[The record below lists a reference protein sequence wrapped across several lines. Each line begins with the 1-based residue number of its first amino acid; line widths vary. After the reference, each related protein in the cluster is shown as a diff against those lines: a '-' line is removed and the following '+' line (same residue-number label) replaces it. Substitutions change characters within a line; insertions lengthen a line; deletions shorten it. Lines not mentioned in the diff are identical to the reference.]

1 MIINNKEISTRLRLG
16 FMMIAL
22 VYMALVVLSLIF
34 SWSKNHMIE
43 VVSSIVFLLFVVYF
57 VGMKYCYIYYNSESS
72 KILLRY
78 SPLQPLLYGNY
89 SIEVPKKSLVKFK
102 IVNKFFGLRKDLIL
116 YVKTPQGVA
125 KYKPV
130 SLSTL
135 KNNEV
140 ESLVQNLENV
150 ISA

>member
-16 FMMIAL
+16 FMMFAL
-22 VYMALVVLSLIF
+22 VYMALIVLSLIF

-43 VVSSIVFLLFVVYF
+43 LVSSIIFLLFVVYF
-57 VGMKYCYIYYNSESS
+57 VAMKFCYIYYNSESS

-89 SIEVPKKSLVKFK
+89 SIEVPKKSLVKFE
-102 IVNKFFGLRKDLIL
+102 IVDKFFGLRKDLIL

-135 KNNEV
+135 TKIEV
-140 ESLVQNLENV
+140 ENLVQNLNNV
-150 ISA
+150 LAD

>member
-1 MIINNKEISTRLRLG
+1 MR
-16 FMMIAL
+16 
-22 VYMALVVLSLIF
+22 F
-34 SWSKNHMIE
+34 S
-43 VVSSIVFLLFVVYF
+43 
-57 VGMKYCYIYYNSESS
+57 YIYYNSEGS

-89 SIEVPKKSLVKFK
+89 SIEVPKKSLVKFE
-102 IVNKFFGLRKDLIL
+102 IVDGFFGLRKSLLL

-135 KNNEV
+135 TKKEI
-140 ESLVQNLENV
+140 EQLVYNLENIV
-150 ISA
+150 AA

>member
-16 FMMIAL
+16 FMLFAL
-22 VYMALVVLSLIF
+22 VYMAIIVLSLIF
-34 SWSKNHMIE
+34 SKSDDHMLEI
-43 VVSSIVFLLFVVYF
+43 VSSIIFLLFVIYF
-57 VGMKYCYIYYNSESS
+57 VIMRFSYIYYNSEGS

-89 SIEVPKKSLVKFK
+89 SIEVPKKSLVKFE
-102 IVNKFFGLRKDLIL
+102 IVDGFFGLRKSLLL

-135 KNNEV
+135 TKKEI
-140 ESLVQNLENV
+140 EQLVYNLENIV
-150 ISA
+150 AA